1 MELKEAIGLRRSVRY
16 LDPERPVERT
26 KIQKMLEAAR
36 RASHWGNVQSLRAVV
51 VERATAPKEVIDSL
65 EAYVGNFQMKIAP
78 VVIVWYLDAQSVDE
92 QPDRLRE
99 IVEARAMGI
108 DLQETRDRLERVIIP
123 FFEHLTDV
131 LKSPGMSEVDCGQ
144 GIAQATLV
152 AFEEGLGTCL
162 LGSAKTAELI
172 SYLGL
177 PDQARILVL
186 QTVGYPA
193 EDVYKA
199 GQRPRLPLRADLP
212 PEPLQRAVPTRRRHG
227 QGARRRGS
235 DPVRGARR
243 HGAPRQGAGRPAG
256 EVRLPAALA
265 AAGCPRRC

>member
-1 MELKEAIGLRRSVRY
+1 MELKAAIGLRRSVRY
-16 LDPERPVERT
+16 LDPTRPVERT

-65 EAYVGNFQMKIAP
+65 EAYIGNFQMKIAP
-78 VVIVWYLDAQSVDE
+78 VVIVWYLDAQAIDE

-123 FFEHLTDV
+123 FFENLTEI
-131 LKSPGMSEVDCGQ
+131 LKAPGISEVDCGQ
-144 GIAQATLV
+144 AIGQATLV

-162 LGSAKTAELI
+162 LGSAKAAELI

-177 PDQARILVL
+177 PEQARILLL

-193 EDVYKA
+193 EDVYAA
-199 GQRPRLPLRADLP
+199 GQRPRLPFERLYHLNHFSEPFPRDTETVKELEEAGLIQFVGPDDMERRDKELADLQAKYDYP
-212 PEPLQRAVPTRRRHG
+212 PL
-227 QGARRRGS
+227 
-235 DPVRGARR
+235 
-243 HGAPRQGAGRPAG
+243 
-256 EVRLPAALA
+256 
-265 AAGCPRRC
+265 

>member
-16 LDPERPVERT
+16 LDPKRPVERT

-51 VERATAPKEVIDSL
+51 VERATAPKKVIDSL

-78 VVIVWYLDAQSVDE
+78 VVIVWYLDAQSVEE

-123 FFEHLTDV
+123 FFENLTDI

-199 GQRPRLPLRADLP
+199 GQRPRLPFERLYHLNHFS
-212 PEPLQRAVPTRRRHG
+212 EPFPATPTRSRSWRT
-227 QGARRRGS
+227 RG
-235 DPVRGARR
+235 
-243 HGAPRQGAGRPAG
+243 
-256 EVRLPAALA
+256 
-265 AAGCPRRC
+265 

>member
-199 GQRPRLPLRADLP
+199 GQRPRLPFERTFHLNHFSEPFPRDADTVKELEDAGLIQFVGPDDMARRDKELADLQEKFDYP
-212 PEPLQRAVPTRRRHG
+212 PL
-227 QGARRRGS
+227 
-235 DPVRGARR
+235 
-243 HGAPRQGAGRPAG
+243 
-256 EVRLPAALA
+256 
-265 AAGCPRRC
+265 